1 MNNLNYSHG
10 HRFSADIVARMY
22 GLESA
27 DLKHGNTPSCCIW
40 ILPDGTSGQLSING
54 ATQYREDLGRYVR
67 LPLPGIHPWNH
78 HE

>member
-1 MNNLNYSHG
+1 MKLPQCCLKSGIKGTQMNNHNYSHG

-27 DLKHGNTPSCCIW
+27 DLKHGNTPSCCLW

-54 ATQYREDLGRYVR
+54 ATQYPPVSG
-67 LPLPGIHPWNH
+67 
-78 HE
+78 